1 MQQEFNLIINQLLT
15 REKQILMILANNETS
30 LSTSDIFKQSSLSL
44 NEVIN
49 GLEKLSDRCLITQ
62 QKSCFQ
68 INELIKTYLIQTEF
82 VVGL

>member
-1 MQQEFNLIINQLLT
+1 MRLKFIPLISN
-15 REKQILMILANNETS
+15 A
-30 LSTSDIFKQSSLSL
+30 
-44 NEVIN
+44 
-49 GLEKLSDRCLITQ
+49 EKLSDRCLITQ